1 MRLLYICDALAIYGG
16 LERVLIEK
24 ANWLVEQGGY
34 EVCLLT
40 VNQGNHPI
48 CFPLHQNVLH
58 EDLDIHFFEQYYLSF
73 WRRLVR
79 NLQLH
84 RLFRERLASK
94 IQEHAPDIIFVM
106 SLKRKAMSL
115 LSLSL
120 ILLVCPV
127 ILMVMAYCDGFMCG
141 ISSRL

>member
-84 RLFRERLASK
+84 VMVALQLLNFYQYSEARTSEARL
-94 IQEHAPDIIFVM
+94 
-106 SLKRKAMSL
+106 
-115 LSLSL
+115 
-120 ILLVCPV
+120 
-127 ILMVMAYCDGFMCG
+127 
-141 ISSRL
+141 